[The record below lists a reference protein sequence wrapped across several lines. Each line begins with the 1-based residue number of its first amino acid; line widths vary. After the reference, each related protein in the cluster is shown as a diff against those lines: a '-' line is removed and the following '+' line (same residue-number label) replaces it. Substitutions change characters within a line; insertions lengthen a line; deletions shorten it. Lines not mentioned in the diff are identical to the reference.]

1 MDAVEDVG
9 LDAVV
14 EHGRAGGVAGQPVAH
29 LVVEQ
34 AVGRADPGR
43 ALGDE
48 HPGAVVEV
56 DQVPG
61 RRDRAG
67 AGGGSQAV
75 GPVGGEAVGVGG
87 DRPGAAVDV
96 QADVVA
102 VDDVAGQAEAQGVVY
117 VDPGQLVVVDLVA
130 VQGGVVGALEHGD
143 AVPGVGVGLVPADGG
158 VRAADGQDHP
168 VR

>member
-1 MDAVEDVG
+1 MPFDPYALL

-14 EHGRAGGVAGQPVAH
+14 EHGRAGGVAGQPDAH

-67 AGGGSQAV
+67 AGGDPQAV

-96 QADVVA
+96 QADVV
-102 VDDVAGQAEAQGVVY
+102 
-117 VDPGQLVVVDLVA
+117 PWTTL
-130 VQGGVVGALEHGD
+130 
-143 AVPGVGVGLVPADGG
+143 
-158 VRAADGQDHP
+158 P
-168 VR
+168 VRRRRRELLTSIPDSLLSWTSLPLRVASLEPSNTTMPCPALA